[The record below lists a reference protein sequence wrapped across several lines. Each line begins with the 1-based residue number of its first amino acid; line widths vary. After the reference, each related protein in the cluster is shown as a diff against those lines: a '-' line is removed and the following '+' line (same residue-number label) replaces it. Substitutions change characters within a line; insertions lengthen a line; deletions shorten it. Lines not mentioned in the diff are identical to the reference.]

1 MLTWGG
7 GAADTT
13 SMVSSTGHFARRE
26 IRRRRRAFRKHWP
39 LVAAITLGLSAVTG
53 LVLALILG
61 GRVVQAWV
69 LGPVVVIAAF
79 WALRPQLDGT
89 YLLQSGIEAESWTS
103 RDLRKGLGKGWH
115 VIDWISFGDQGDV
128 DHVVI
133 GPSGVFAVE
142 SKYTD
147 STLDSRVGRKVLERW
162 IEQSHDGA
170 RRVRLLLKH
179 HYGQEVEV
187 SALVVVSGSASLS
200 LPADAEGIAVVR
212 RRNLAD
218 VTMAWRSTPPR
229 LPTAQIEAIRAGLLE
244 YRGVRDAFE
253 RNHIH

>member
-39 LVAAITLGLSAVTG
+39 LVTAITLGLSAVTG

-79 WALRPQLDGT
+79 WAWRPQLDGT
-89 YLLQSGIEAESWTS
+89 YHLQSGIEAESWTS
-103 RDLRKGLGKGWH
+103 RDLRKGLGKGWY

-133 GPSGVFAVE
+133 GPAGVFAVE

-147 STLDSRVGRKVLERW
+147 STLDSRVGREVLERW

-170 RRVRLLLKH
+170 RRVRLLLKQ
-179 HYGQEVEV
+179 HYGNEVDV
-187 SALVVVSGSASLS
+187 SVLVVVSGSTSLS
-200 LPADAEGIAVVR
+200 LPADAQGNALVR
-212 RRNLAD
+212 RRNLVD
-218 VTMAWRSTPPR
+218 VTRAWRSMPR
-229 LPTAQIEAIRAGLLE
+229 LLSTTEIEAIRAGLLE

-253 RNHIH
+253 RHRPR